1 MNPQERLDLKKLMQQ
16 PGHEYE
22 DNTDGIRKLRHSD
35 LIRTDILELEK
46 LKEELAS
53 VRQSNPKHFKHQCQT
68 KCSFL
73 FNSYTDIF
81 NRVLNDELDLTLMGK
96 ALQTLKDI
104 EDEKINQQEG
114 SVLMG
119 KLFYQVFVDSALKK
133 GEKIEKQM
141 AATEESTPDYREPK
155 AISYKEFKQQQ
166 NKSGSD

>member
-22 DNTDGIRKLRHSD
+22 DNTDGIRKLRHSE
-35 LIRTDILELEK
+35 LIRSEILELEK
-46 LKEELAS
+46 LKSTLSETK
-53 VRQSNPKHFKHQCQT
+53 QKNPALFVSQCQK

-73 FNSYTDIF
+73 YNAYTDIF
-81 NRVLNDELDLTLMGK
+81 NRVLNDELDLDLMGK

-104 EDEKINQQEG
+104 EEGKINQQEG

-133 GEKIEKQM
+133 GEKLDQM
-141 AATEESTPDYREPK
+141 HHTEDTSETPTYREPK
-155 AISYKEFKQQQ
+155 PISYKEFKQ
-166 NKSGSD
+166 KKE